1 LGDISV
7 LGSLQS
13 LETLDLKYCKI
24 EKFAEEIAKLKE
36 LRLLN
41 LVGCTIKSDNPF
53 EVIHRCPS
61 LEELYFHW
69 SFNDFCQEITLP
81 ALQRY
86 QLIDDILTLYDFS
99 LSKRVALQHERIEAE
114 KASLLFTKLFPNKRS
129 NKSRLAELKELH
141 EVIRIIDNVRNYK
154 TETANTNEDNI
165 CNNNCNCNCN
175 DCSCTVLSS
184 LLLMSYIYYIYDYLS
199 VYMYLE
205 MYLHRRN
212 KALALSLC
220 SFIITYSALS
230 KLCNDM
236 FSFV

>member
-1 LGDISV
+1 MNNRMNTCAKWTADENEMFIKVINMYGLNWSE
-7 LGSLQS
+7 LKAHLPHRSLTQ
-13 LETLDLKYCKI
+13 LKTH
-24 EKFAEEIAKLKE
+24 ANNLK
-36 LRLLN
+36 RRYKDN
-41 LVGCTIKSDNPF
+41 KQYFVIKKYP
-53 EVIHRCPS
+53 R
-61 LEELYFHW
+61 
-69 SFNDFCQEITLP
+69 
-81 ALQRY
+81 
-86 QLIDDILTLYDFS
+86 
-99 LSKRVALQHERIEAE
+99 KRVALQHERIEAE
-114 KASLLFTKLFPNKRS
+114 KTSLLFTKLFPNKRN
-129 NKSRLAELKELH
+129 NKSRLTELKELH